1 MSQHIVKVEG
11 MHCASCSAI
20 ITKTL
25 SRIDGVHRVD
35 VNYATEKAFLD
46 YDNDAVSL
54 AVMNEAIEKF
64 GYRLLVPENS
74 GSGSAECIARALGMS
89 ETIRFT
95 KVVLP
100 LAVFTF
106 FLMMWEII
114 AKLTTLVP
122 GIPFSMSLLTPILL
136 IIASFVLATS
146 GRQFMVAVGR
156 FATYRVANMDT
167 LIGIGT
173 LTAYLYSVFIVLFPQ
188 IAATLQLPDTTY
200 FDVVIVVIG
209 FVSFGKYLEARSKE
223 RTGEAIKKLL
233 DLQAKT
239 ATVLREGIQVEV
251 AISEVL
257 LEDILV
263 VKPGG
268 KIPVDGVI
276 VSGESYI
283 DESMISG
290 EPIPIEKH
298 TGDTVIAGTI
308 NTSGAF
314 TLRATKIGADTMLA
328 HIIRMVEEAQ
338 GSKAPIQALA
348 DKISSIFVPVVLG
361 IAVVSFIMWIIF
373 GASAFGFQQALTY
386 GITSFVGV
394 LVIACPCALGLATP
408 TAIIVGVGKG
418 AKEGILIK
426 DATTL
431 ELLHKATVVVM
442 DKTGT
447 ITRGKPEFDSLI
459 VTSSLDESSIMT
471 IIASLESTSEHPIA
485 YALMLYAQKHSL
497 TLRAVTSFEAIKGK
511 GVRGVIDNVTYYA
524 GNTALMNDLHVP
536 YDGALIKKSTQE
548 GKTPVIL
555 ANNHEVLGIVMVA
568 DQIKDSSI
576 HAVRKL
582 QDLGIKVVMLTGDD
596 KDTAHYIGG
605 KVGVDEVIA
614 EVLPHDKVATIQKFQ
629 QDGNV
634 VAMVGDGVNDAP
646 ALASA
651 DVGIAMA
658 TGTDV
663 AIESAGITLLH
674 GDITKLVKAIKL
686 SKITMRGIRQNLFW
700 AFVYNVVGVP
710 LAAGLFYPLF
720 GWLLNPAFAGLAMA
734 FSSVSVISNSLR
746 IKATSL

>member
-1 MSQHIVKVEG
+1 MIRHIVKVEG
-11 MHCASCSAI
+11 MHCASCSEI

-25 SRIDGVHRVD
+25 SKIDGVNHVD
-35 VNYATEKAFLD
+35 VNYATERAFLD
-46 YDNDAVSL
+46 YDDTTSL
-54 AVMNEAIEKF
+54 DVMNESIERL
-64 GYRLLVPENS
+64 GYKLLMPKTADSRNIK
-74 GSGSAECIARALGMS
+74 SATHANEMS
-89 ETIRFT
+89 SVVYSTEF
-95 KVVLP
+95 VLP
-100 LAVFTF
+100 LAVLV
-106 FLMMWEII
+106 FLLMIWEIL
-114 AKLTTLVP
+114 AKFFTVVP
-122 GIPFSMSLLTPILL
+122 NIPFPMPLLTAFLL

-188 IAATLQLPDTTY
+188 IAVTLQLPDTTY

-223 RTGEAIKKLL
+223 RTGEAIKKLM

-239 ATVLREGIQVEV
+239 ATVLREGVQVEV

-263 VKPGG
+263 VKPGS

-290 EPIPIEKH
+290 EPIPVEKH
-298 TGDTVIAGTI
+298 TGDTVVAGTI

-314 TLRATKIGADTMLA
+314 TFRATKIGADTMLA

-338 GSKAPIQALA
+338 GSKVPIQALA
-348 DKISSIFVPVVLG
+348 DKISAIFVPVVLG
-361 IAVVSFIMWIIF
+361 TAVVSFIIWIIF
-373 GASAFGFQQALTY
+373 GTSAFGFQQALTY

-447 ITRGKPEFDSLI
+447 LTCGKPEFDSLTT
-459 VTSSLDESSIMT
+459 TSSLDESSIMT

-485 YALMLYAQKHSL
+485 HALMLYAQKHSL
-497 TLRAVTSFEAIKGK
+497 TLREVTSFEAIKGK
-511 GVRGVIDNVTYYA
+511 GVRGIIDGITYYV

-536 YDGALIKKSTQE
+536 YDGALIKQSTQE

-555 ANNHEVLGIVMVA
+555 ANDHEVLGIVMVA

-576 HAVRKL
+576 HAVREL

-596 KDTAHYIGG
+596 KDTARYIGE

-734 FSSVSVISNSLR
+734 FSSISVISNSLR

>member
-1 MSQHIVKVEG
+1 MIRHIVKVEG

-25 SRIDGVHRVD
+25 SKIDGVHHVD
-35 VNYATEKAFLD
+35 VNYATERAFLD
-46 YDNDAVSL
+46 YDDTTSL
-54 AVMNEAIEKF
+54 DVMNESIERL
-64 GYRLLVPENS
+64 GYKLLMPETADSRNIK
-74 GSGSAECIARALGMS
+74 SATHANEMS
-89 ETIRFT
+89 SVVYSTEF
-95 KVVLP
+95 VLP
-100 LAVFTF
+100 LAVLV
-106 FLMMWEII
+106 FLLMIWEIL
-114 AKLTTLVP
+114 AKFFTVVP
-122 GIPFSMSLLTPILL
+122 NIPFSMSLLTPILL

-239 ATVLREGIQVEV
+239 ATVLREGVQVEV

-290 EPIPIEKH
+290 EPIPVEKH
-298 TGDTVIAGTI
+298 AGDTVVAGTI

-314 TLRATKIGADTMLA
+314 TFRATKIGADTMLA

-348 DKISSIFVPVVLG
+348 DKISAIFVPMVLG
-361 IAVVSFIMWIIF
+361 VAVVSFIAWIIF
-373 GASAFGFQQALTY
+373 GTSAFGFQQALTY

-447 ITRGKPEFDSLI
+447 LTKGKPEFDSLTT
-459 VTSSLDESSIMT
+459 TSSLDEASVMT
-471 IIASLESTSEHPIA
+471 IIASLESASEHPVA
-485 YALMLYAQKHSL
+485 HALTLYAQKHAL
-497 TLRAVTSFEAIKGK
+497 AVREVTSFEAIKGK
-511 GVRGVIDNVTYYA
+511 GVRGVIDGVMYYV
-524 GNTALMNDLHVP
+524 GSTALMNDLHVP
-536 YDGALIKKSTQE
+536 YDGALIKQSTRE

-555 ANNHEVLGIVMVA
+555 ASDHEVLGIVMVA
-568 DQIKDSSI
+568 DQIKDSSV
-576 HAVRKL
+576 HAVHKL

-596 KDTAHYIGG
+596 KDTARYIGE
-605 KVGVDEVIA
+605 KVGVNEVIA

-674 GDITKLVKAIKL
+674 GDLTKLVKAIKL

-700 AFVYNVVGVP
+700 AFIYNVGGVP